1 MVPLQVD
8 KADLTQNQIK
18 IANYISKHLQQVLL
32 STEKEIAS
40 EIGISIAS
48 VSRFWPVIGYQN
60 LKAFKQQMK
69 KELEVSPAR
78 KIRGISS
85 TPVQQKTY
93 LTMEKSISLL
103 QETFDNLQPD
113 KFQQAI
119 DSLFRAKKVYV
130 LATGPSKGL
139 GELFVYRIKRFGI
152 SIHLIEHHG
161 NEILED
167 LLHLT
172 NQDVVVLFAFGRL
185 LPEEKIVLE
194 YQREIHYQT
203 IMITDQLI
211 ADFTSLATITLF
223 ASRGDTNEF
232 HSMVAPTLLIENMIL
247 SLSMKEKEQN
257 IARLEHLSALRK
269 KYEKDLPR

>member
-8 KADLTQNQIK
+8 KANLTQNQIK

-78 KIRGISS
+78 KIRGIQ
-85 TPVQQKTY
+85 PNPAQQKTY

-103 QETFDNLQPD
+103 QETFDNLHPA

-119 DSLFRAKKVYV
+119 DCLFRAKKVYV

-152 SIHLIEHHG
+152 TIQLIEHHG

-194 YQREIHYQT
+194 YQRDIHYQT

-247 SLSMKEKEQN
+247 GLSMKEKEQN
-257 IARLEHLSALRK
+257 IERLERLSALRK